1 MCRPSRQV
9 ERLGPPKAPHP
20 TRNGAAVEGHVGVK
34 RLKARTASDDAFKNK
49 LGRKT
54 FARFDD
60 ALSAQESSGRSLRR
74 GVIPVG
80 FNQFKEQYQ

>member
-9 ERLGPPKAPHP
+9 ARLDLLKASHQ
-20 TRNGAAVEGHVGVK
+20 TRDGAAIEGYVGVN

-54 FARFDD
+54 FSRFKMSWQTKSPAGDPF
-60 ALSAQESSGRSLRR
+60 SEG
-74 GVIPVG
+74 
-80 FNQFKEQYQ
+80 

>member
-9 ERLGPPKAPHP
+9 ARPDLAKASHP
-20 TRNGAAVEGHVGVK
+20 TRSGAAIEGYVGVK
-34 RLKARTASDDAFKNK
+34 RLKARTASDDAFKNE

-60 ALSAQESSGRSLRR
+60 VLA
-74 GVIPVG
+74 V
-80 FNQFKEQYQ
+80 